1 MFGFEST
8 SDLLIVAIF
17 VQTIVIS
24 LIILI
29 IYLKIRKIQY
39 KSIDLNEKTDEKL
52 DRVESKLSYLY
63 NQVLVISANEDKF
76 KYSRSSLDPS
86 TFHRTGVTTHEESNS
101 QSLLKDTILYG
112 QNSRDSRI
120 SETGQTANT
129 YAIKSKDSKT
139 NPIPTIETSSI
150 SQPESVP
157 PIMTTGSYA
166 LSNNNSFSEISTN
179 NKRSDT
185 AAKNTTAD
193 FVGNSKVS
201 IDSKNIDHTD
211 LPYEKNTNPEI
222 DKIEKEIL
230 TALKRLGD
238 SNDNYGYGYGDSNSD
253 SNREDAIYQ
262 TTKKSDRKGKNID

>member
-8 SDLLIVAIF
+8 SDLMIVAIF

-24 LIILI
+24 LIILT

-39 KSIDLNEKTDEKL
+39 KNIDLNEKIDEKL

-76 KYSRSSLDPS
+76 KYPRSSLDPS
-86 TFHRTGVTTHEESNS
+86 TFRRTGVTTHEESVS

-112 QNSRDSRI
+112 QNSRDARI

-129 YAIKSKDSKT
+129 YAIKSKESET

-157 PIMTTGSYA
+157 PIMTTGSNP

-185 AAKNTTAD
+185 AAKDTIAD
-193 FVGNSKVS
+193 FVDDSKVS

>member
-39 KSIDLNEKTDEKL
+39 KNIDLNEKINEKL

-76 KYSRSSLDPS
+76 KYPRSSLEPS
-86 TFHRTGVTTHEESNS
+86 TFHGSGITTQGSVS

-112 QNSRDSRI
+112 QNSRDSI
-120 SETGQTANT
+120 SETGQIANA
-129 YAIKSKDSKT
+129 YAIKSKDSET

-150 SQPESVP
+150 SQPESEP
-157 PIMTTGSYA
+157 PVMTTGSYP

-185 AAKNTTAD
+185 ATKNTTAD
-193 FVGNSKVS
+193 FVYDSNVS
-201 IDSKNIDHTD
+201 IDSKDIDHTD

-222 DKIEKEIL
+222 DKIEREIL
-230 TALKRLGD
+230 KALERLGG
-238 SNDNYGYGYGDSNSD
+238 SNDTYGYGDGD
-253 SNREDAIYQ
+253 SNREDVIYQ
-262 TTKKSDRKGKNID
+262 TAKKSDRKGKNID

>member
-8 SDLLIVAIF
+8 SDLMIVAIF

-24 LIILI
+24 LIILT

-39 KSIDLNEKTDEKL
+39 KNIDLNEKIDEKL
-52 DRVESKLSYLY
+52 DRVESKLSFLY

-76 KYSRSSLDPS
+76 KYPRSSLDPS
-86 TFHRTGVTTHEESNS
+86 TFRRTGVTTHEESVS

-112 QNSRDSRI
+112 QNSRDARI

-129 YAIKSKDSKT
+129 YAIKSKDSET

-157 PIMTTGSYA
+157 PIMTTGSNP

-185 AAKNTTAD
+185 AAKDTIAD
-193 FVGNSKVS
+193 FVDDSKVS

-211 LPYEKNTNPEI
+211 SPYEKNTNPEI
-222 DKIEKEIL
+222 DKIEREIL
-230 TALKRLGD
+230 TALKRLGG
-238 SNDNYGYGYGDSNSD
+238 SNDNYGYGYGDSN
-253 SNREDAIYQ
+253 REDVIYQ
-262 TTKKSDRKGKNID
+262 TAKKSDRKGKNID